1 MTSPYPLAVAVD
13 MKIDGT
19 WTVLSSRVY
28 QREII
33 AMRWGRANEAST
45 VSPSTCSMQLNNRD
59 GVLSPRNPASTYYGK
74 IGRNTPIRVRLGTS
88 RASLRLFGESS
99 SYASTPDHASLDIVG
114 DFDVRMECDPD
125 TWRPDEFLAF
135 ARKYVTTGDQRSWAW
150 WLTAAG
156 ELRVRWSP
164 DGTFAS
170 SIAITSTAVIPEASE
185 RLAIRWTIDVDNGA
199 TGNDVKFYTAASK
212 AGPWTQLGATVT
224 TAGVTSIFS
233 SSAALEVGRTHSSD
247 LPGITDDPFAGRIHA
262 FELRNG
268 IGGTV
273 VANPAFTTVA
283 LDAASFTDAAG
294 RAWTLNGQSYIVDP
308 SVRFAGEITT
318 WDPRADGSGRDAY
331 VKIEARSIRRRLGQ
345 GSAPLRSSLYRDF
358 IRKGNL
364 VAYWPLEDGRD
375 ATRFAPAIGT
385 DHLSYSGDVSLA
397 ASDVFAASDNLPTVN
412 DGRIY
417 GPVQAYVGD
426 ADQRV
431 LMLIDVPAAGVAAET
446 QLLYLHTRGTAKF
459 WILSLRTDGSLRI
472 QALDDGGTSLLDA
485 SLGYALEGKQGILSL
500 WLSQVGA
507 AIDWQVSFFEVGAS
521 SALVFSGTLAAR
533 TWGSFGHI
541 RIGGLGGAD
550 LAGVTVGHLAIMN
563 GDVHTGL
570 WATVGSSLTG
580 WAGETAGARMLRLT
594 AEEGIPFRLIGD
606 PANTA
611 ALGPQRVRT
620 LMQLLDAAAATDLG
634 MWGDAREVI
643 ALEYR
648 PRDRLYKQ
656 PVALTIDNSAGQ
668 LATPLEP
675 LDDDQGT
682 ANDVTVERD
691 GGSTANAVL
700 EAGAMSTLDP
710 PDGVGRYEDSVTL
723 SLERDG
729 QLADQAGWRLH
740 LGTVDESR
748 IPQVAV
754 HLGRNPGLSDDAT
767 AVRPGDRI
775 EITNPSAWLPPNTI
789 DQQVQGGTEILGPFR
804 HEISYH
810 TSPAAPWTVGE
821 VAPNAPAAI
830 GADDPNRA
838 DTDGSEL
845 AAAFVAGTG
854 TSMSVSVTAG
864 PLWTTAASEF
874 PLHIRTGGVI
884 LNVTAIT
891 GATSP
896 QTFTITQTPVNGITK
911 TIAAGTDVRLA
922 QPAIAAL

>member
-1 MTSPYPLAVAVD
+1 MT
-13 MKIDGT
+13 IDA
-19 WTVLSSRVY
+19 RVEMFHSGIWNTITSDVRY
-28 QREII
+28 
-33 AMRWGRANEAST
+33 
-45 VSPSTCSMQLNNRD
+45 RD
-59 GVLSPRNPASTYYGK
+59 GIRIDYGQPDWTSDADPTKCSLTLDNTAAKYSPLDPNSALFGK
-74 IGRNTPIRVRLGTS
+74 IGRGTKLRVRIGDPQMAMDLPGLS
-88 RASLRLFGESS
+88 D
-99 SYASTPDHASLDIVG
+99 SYASTPDVAALDITG
-114 DFDVRMECDPD
+114 DIDARLEAEPD
-125 TWRPDEFLAF
+125 TWRGATGAFPAF

-150 WLTAAG
+150 FLTATG

-164 DGTFAS
+164 DGTIAS
-170 SIAITSTAVIPEASE
+170 AITITSTAVIPEVSQ
-185 RLAIRWTIDVDNGA
+185 RLAIRWTLDVDNGA
-199 TGNDVKFYTAASK
+199 SGNDVKFYTAASL

-233 SSAALEVGRTHSSD
+233 SSAALEVGRTHSSA

-262 FELRNG
+262 FQLRSG
-268 IGGTV
+268 IDGTI
-273 VANPAFTTVA
+273 VANPNFTA
-283 LDAASFTDAAG
+283 LQAGDTTFTDSPG
-294 RAWTLNGQSYIVDP
+294 RTWTLNGQAAITDP
-308 SVRFAGEITT
+308 SLRAAVRVGAWRPAWDETARDKRMSVEAAGILH
-318 WDPRADGSGRDAY
+318 
-331 VKIEARSIRRRLGQ
+331 RLGQ
-345 GSAPLRSSLYRDF
+345 GQEPLRSSLYRDF

-606 PANTA
+606 KADTEK
-611 ALGPQRVRT
+611 LGPQKPT
-620 LMQLLDAAAATDLG
+620 DLLDLLGDAPAVDLGPLSERRDAEALLYRARTDLYNQEPAFTLG
-634 MWGDAREVI
+634 MS
-643 ALEYR
+643 
-648 PRDRLYKQ
+648 
-656 PVALTIDNSAGQ
+656 NGQ
-668 LATPLEP
+668 VVNPFDPP
-675 LDDDQGT
+675 LDDQT
-682 ANDVTVERD
+682 VRNDITVTRE
-691 GGSTANAVL
+691 GGSSSRAVREDGPL
-700 EAGAMSTLDP
+700 STQDP
-710 PDGVGRYEDSVTL
+710 PDGIGGSYKASATL
-723 SLERDG
+723 SLFTDG
-729 QLADQAGWRLH
+729 QTTNQATWRLH
-740 LGTVDESR
+740 LGTVDEHR
-748 IPQVAV
+748 IASLEIDLERNAGLRQAVLELQSGDLIRIDNPPAGLPGPLDLIALGWSESITPHTWQVTINCA
-754 HLGRNPGLSDDAT
+754 PGS
-767 AVRPGDRI
+767 
-775 EITNPSAWLPPNTI
+775 
-789 DQQVQGGTEILGPFR
+789 
-804 HEISYH
+804 
-810 TSPAAPWTVGE
+810 PWTVGE
-821 VAPNAPAAI
+821 VAPAAPTAI
-830 GADDPNRA
+830 GADDPVRA

-845 AAAFVAGTG
+845 AAAFVAGTA
-854 TSMSVSVTAG
+854 TSMSVATTAG